1 MSSLWSSSSEEVSY
15 TDAKTTQFGRGRGP
29 PTSHRYHIEP
39 KNCKTVPQQLCS
51 QILKLSQVEQL
62 ARLLQR
68 SQTRHERSSHVKPTT
83 QPHRVERLACLLQR
97 SQTWYERSSHVKPTT
112 QPPLRSPLG
121 PPISISYP
129 KELINCKIIP
139 QQSCSQTFKLSS
151 LRTNWLGRGI
161 KVTNKSN
168 ASKAIKV

>member
-1 MSSLWSSSSEEVSY
+1 MSY

-62 ARLLQR
+62 ACLLQH
-68 SQTRHERSSHVKPTT
+68 SQTRYERSSHVKPTT
-83 QPHRVERLACLLQR
+83 QPHRVEQLACLLQR
-97 SQTWYERSSHVKPTT
+97 SQTRYERSSHVKPTT
-112 QPPLRSPLG
+112 QPPLRSPPCL
-121 PPISISYP
+121 PIITKSYP
-129 KELINCKIIP
+129 KEPINCKIIP
-139 QQSCSQTFKLSS
+139 QQSCSQTFRLSS

-161 KVTNKSN
+161 KVTNKSS
-168 ASKAIKV
+168 ASKAN

>member
-1 MSSLWSSSSEEVSY
+1 MSY

-29 PTSHRYHIEP
+29 PTSHRYHNEP

-62 ARLLQR
+62 ACLLQS
-68 SQTRHERSSHVKPTT
+68 SQTR
-83 QPHRVERLACLLQR
+83 
-97 SQTWYERSSHVKPTT
+97 YERSSHVKPTT

-121 PPISISYP
+121 PPIRISYP
-129 KELINCKIIP
+129 KEPINCKIIP

-168 ASKAIKV
+168 ASKANKVKECQNCTVPVAYR

>member
-1 MSSLWSSSSEEVSY
+1 MSY

-29 PTSHRYHIEP
+29 PTSHRYHNEP

-68 SQTRHERSSHVKPTT
+68 SQTR
-83 QPHRVERLACLLQR
+83 
-97 SQTWYERSSHVKPTT
+97 YERSSHVKPTT
-112 QPPLRSPLG
+112 QPPLRSPPG
-121 PPISISYP
+121 STIIRKSYP
-129 KELINCKIIP
+129 KEPINCKIIP

-161 KVTNKSN
+161 KVTNKSKCFQ
-168 ASKAIKV
+168 SDKVYICQNCTVPVAYR